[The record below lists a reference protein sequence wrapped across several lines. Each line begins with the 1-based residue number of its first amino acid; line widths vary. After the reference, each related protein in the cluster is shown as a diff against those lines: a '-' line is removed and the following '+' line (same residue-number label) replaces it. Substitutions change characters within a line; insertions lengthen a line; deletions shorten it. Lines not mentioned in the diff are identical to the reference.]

1 MALHGGVL
9 PYGATFLMFSDYM
22 RPAVRLAALMNTHSI
37 FVFTHD
43 SVAVGEDGPTHQPV
57 EHLISLRAIPNL
69 TVIRP
74 ADANETVE
82 AWRLAVERKKP
93 VCLILTRQKLPIID
107 RSLHAS
113 ARETARGAYIISN
126 CEGTPDLLLL
136 ASGSEV
142 SLAMKAQDKLLETGV
157 RARVVS
163 MPSWEIF
170 AEQPA
175 EYRQSVLPAEI
186 KGRLAVEAGSG
197 LGWHRWVGDHGE
209 VISIDRFG
217 MSAPGGEVMSKFGFN
232 VENVVERATALVNA
246 LK

>member
-1 MALHGGVL
+1 
-9 PYGATFLMFSDYM
+9 
-22 RPAVRLAALMNTHSI
+22 
-37 FVFTHD
+37 
-43 SVAVGEDGPTHQPV
+43 
-57 EHLISLRAIPNL
+57 
-69 TVIRP
+69 
-74 ADANETVE
+74 
-82 AWRLAVERKKP
+82 
-93 VCLILTRQKLPIID
+93 
-107 RSLHAS
+107 
-113 ARETARGAYIISN
+113 
-126 CEGTPDLLLL
+126 
-136 ASGSEV
+136 
-142 SLAMKAQDKLLETGV
+142 MKAQDKLLETGV